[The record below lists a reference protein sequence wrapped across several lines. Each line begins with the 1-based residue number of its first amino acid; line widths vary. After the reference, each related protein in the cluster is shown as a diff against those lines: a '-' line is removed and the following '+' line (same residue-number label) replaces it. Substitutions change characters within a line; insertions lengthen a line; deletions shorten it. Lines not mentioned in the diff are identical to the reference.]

1 MVNFQKVNLPKNQ
14 LAKKANQ
21 SFLVIYVW
29 VDFRVSDFVETN
41 YFSIYSASLADYD
54 CTHTS
59 QKEQE

>member
-21 SFLVIYVW
+21 SFWVILCLGRLW
-29 VDFRVSDFVETN
+29 VSDFVETN
-41 YFSIYSASLADYD
+41 YFSMYSASLADYD
-54 CTHTS
+54 CSHTS